1 MSLSCSTRE
10 LRIERNAA
18 DAQRFELKL
27 LVARLNITDKQ
38 SAGILLDIMGMH
50 EGARSKI
57 KDQAIVDTLISTE
70 MRPAPKKKR
79 NDEVPLKRDVLDPS
93 SSEYAYKPFNA
104 TPPPEV

>member
-1 MSLSCSTRE
+1 MNDKIMSLSCSTRE

-27 LVARLNITDKQ
+27 LLARLNIVDKQ

-57 KDQAIVDTLISTE
+57 REQAIMDTLIATE
-70 MRPAPKKKR
+70 MRPAPKK
-79 NDEVPLKRDVLDPS
+79 NDLPSVPLKPKV
-93 SSEYAYKPFNA
+93 
-104 TPPPEV
+104 